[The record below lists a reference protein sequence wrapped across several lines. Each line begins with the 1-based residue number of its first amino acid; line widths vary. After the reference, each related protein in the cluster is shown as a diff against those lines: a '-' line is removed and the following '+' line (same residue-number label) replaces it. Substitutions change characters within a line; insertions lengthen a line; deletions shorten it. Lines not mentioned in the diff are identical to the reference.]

1 MDMKRVLRIAAAV
14 IAGYAVMVVLITL
27 VQETWFG
34 GVGWGK
40 TPLGIL
46 AVAGFFTGVSAAVLA
61 VIATAIA
68 QSSGRV
74 PAVIMSGLVVLETT
88 ALLATGRVSGPLWFD
103 ILAAVS
109 LIVAILVGAEL
120 LLRITGSLTRH
131 SPAA

>member
-1 MDMKRVLRIAAAV
+1 
-14 IAGYAVMVVLITL
+14 
-27 VQETWFG
+27 
-34 GVGWGK
+34 
-40 TPLGIL
+40 
-46 AVAGFFTGVSAAVLA
+46 
-61 VIATAIA
+61 
-68 QSSGRV
+68 
-74 PAVIMSGLVVLETT
+74 MSGLVVLETT